1 MTATDRS
8 AKIAEF
14 DAHIAIL
21 ERKVTELKAE
31 EAAVQDRLRRT
42 QGALETVS
50 RIREAEVKLAE
61 GDIKVALLEITL
73 QCHDETGVYE

>member
-21 ERKVTELKAE
+21 ERKARSLDEQLNRTMDAIETLK
-31 EAAVQDRLRRT
+31 
-42 QGALETVS
+42 
-50 RIREAEVKLAE
+50 RIREAEAKLAE

-73 QCHDETGVYE
+73 QCHEETGVYE